1 MAVTD
6 VSASAALETD
16 APPARSTWGLIQLSL
31 FWIAVNFHWTII
43 PAIILPQE
51 VQAVLFANHPAG
63 LSGAALANYVANAK
77 PGALAFVEGPGLL
90 VALLSNPLF
99 GWLSDRTRLRWGRR
113 KPYILGGTLVNIV
126 GLAIMALAP
135 NLYVLVGG
143 LMITQLGNNAAAA
156 PFHAYLPD
164 LVPAAQRGRASGYMG
179 IGQMVGTIV
188 GAEAAALFFHID
200 VSSLLN
206 GTQTFAQYQQNLLAI
221 YAFISAF
228 VLLFALLTVF
238 IVKERPIAE
247 RQDMP
252 TATGMVRSNG
262 ALLRDVLATV
272 GGILVATALTL
283 GVLTL
288 LRLDYQT
295 DQNAANI
302 LVFPALI
309 IGSLGVAKAFDFRP
323 RQNSDFAWVLATR
336 AIMMLGI
343 YTVFG
348 FLQYYLQD
356 VTLRDTTDP
365 AKQAVAASGN
375 FLAIVIG
382 TAAISTGFAGYL
394 SDRFGRKRM
403 VYIAGGFMALVGA
416 IFIVLSL
423 LFPSVQ
429 SILYISAAI
438 FGLGYGSYISV
449 DWALVTDV
457 LPSEENYARDMGVW
471 NIALT
476 SPQVIAYIV
485 GAYAIVAFNAGGIF
499 AIGGQP
505 HFGYTMLFVLLV
517 LYALLGTVTVRFI
530 KGVRR

>member
-1 MAVTD
+1 MATTD
-6 VSASAALETD
+6 LSAGVARGRSSALPT
-16 APPARSTWGLIQLSL
+16 RSTWELIQLSL
-31 FWIAVNFHWTII
+31 FWIAVNFHWTIL
-43 PAIILPQE
+43 PAIILPQQ
-51 VQAVLFANHPAG
+51 VQAILFANHPAG
-63 LSGAALANYVANAK
+63 LSGAALASYVANTK

-113 KPYILGGTLVNIV
+113 KPYILGGTLVNIA
-126 GLAIMALAP
+126 GLGIMALAP

-143 LMITQLGNNAAAA
+143 LMLTQLGNNAAAA
-156 PFHAYLPD
+156 PFHALLPD
-164 LVPAAQRGRASGYMG
+164 LVPALQRGKAAGYMG
-179 IGQMVGTIV
+179 VGQMVGTIV

-200 VSSLLN
+200 VSGLVN
-206 GTQTFAQYQQNLLAI
+206 GTQSFAAYQHNLVAI
-221 YAFISAF
+221 YGFIAVFIS
-228 VLLFALLTVF
+228 VFALLTVL
-238 IVKERPIAE
+238 VVRELPPAARL
-247 RQDMP
+247 DMP
-252 TATGMVRSNG
+252 TAAGMRSRG
-262 ALLRDVLATV
+262 DLLRDLLATI
-272 GGILVATALTL
+272 GGIIIATALTI
-283 GVLTL
+283 GALTL
-288 LRLDYQT
+288 LHLNYQT

-302 LVFPALI
+302 FVLPALI
-309 IGSLGVAKAFDFRP
+309 IGSLGVARAFDFRP
-323 RQNSDFAWVLATR
+323 RQSPDFAWVLATR
-336 AIMMLGI
+336 SLVMLGI

-356 VTLRDTTDP
+356 VTLHGTADP
-365 AKQAVAASGN
+365 AKGAVAASGN

-416 IFIVLSL
+416 LFIVLSL
-423 LFPSVQ
+423 LFPSVE
-429 SILYISAAI
+429 SILYVCAAI

-476 SPQVIAYIV
+476 APQVIAYIL
-485 GAYAIVAFNAGGIF
+485 GAYAIVAFNQGGVF

-517 LYALLGTVTVRFI
+517 LYAVLGTVTVRYI
-530 KGVRR
+530 KGIKR